1 MRKNTLLFI
10 LVVILG
16 FALSIGA
23 ANAQSAAIESQADYQ
38 HIKESINAV
47 SQKLYAYAKQYPAY
61 DFSAEYNAEGKVI
74 AMNVSGVSS
83 NEDAKQIST
92 YLLELENL
100 GELVRNMDA
109 NHLPDTKGKSSDG
122 MLTENEAKQYVPIF
136 NSGEPVSSTKRK

>member
-10 LVVILG
+10 LVVVLG
-16 FALSIGA
+16 FALSISV
-23 ANAQSAAIESQADYQ
+23 ANAQSTAAIDSQADYQ
-38 HIKESINAV
+38 RIKESINTV

-61 DFSAEYNAEGKVI
+61 DFSAEYNTDGKVV
-74 AMNVSGVSS
+74 AMKVSGVS
-83 NEDAKQIST
+83 NKEDEKQISI

-109 NHLPDTKGKSSDG
+109 DHLPKGKSTEG
-122 MLTENEAKQYVPIF
+122 MLSENEAKQYVPIF